1 VPTTSRQTS
10 ATRTDTT
17 SRFATSPGFT
27 NKVCARSES
36 ERRHPGLVDPPSRI
50 LRGVALHR
58 RRMPVVLLNS
68 RIVGDPEVG
77 QKPPSR
83 KFGRSWAQ
91 KLRSALIGGYSA
103 QYAKF
108 KPRCGTILARPNGTG
123 GRHETLRRCNR
134 VDARERTSKMRVQSA
149 LNFLDFDPKNGD
161 PISIRISSLT
171 NEYQQDISPTGS
183 IFCGPVTDSKALSP
197 NQYHLSPLNV
207 IFYR

>member
-1 VPTTSRQTS
+1 MH
-10 ATRTDTT
+10 
-17 SRFATSPGFT
+17 
-27 NKVCARSES
+27 CARSGS
-36 ERRHPGLVDPPSRI
+36 ARRHAGLVDPPSRI

-108 KPRCGTILARPNGTG
+108 KPPLWDYTRPTEWHG

-171 NEYQQDISPTGS
+171 NEYQQDISSTGS
-183 IFCGPVTDSKALSP
+183 IFSGPSLIP
-197 NQYHLSPLNV
+197 RHLAQGR
-207 IFYR
+207 IT